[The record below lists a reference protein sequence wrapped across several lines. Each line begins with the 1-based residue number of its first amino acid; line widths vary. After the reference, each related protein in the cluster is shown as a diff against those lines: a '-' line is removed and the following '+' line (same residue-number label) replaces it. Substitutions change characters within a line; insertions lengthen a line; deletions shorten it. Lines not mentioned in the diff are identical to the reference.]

1 MATVR
6 PFKAVRPK
14 KGMEKVIAAL
24 PYDVYNRKE
33 AALVVRE
40 NPDSFLAIDKKL
52 LIEFSVY
59 LLNMSL
65 NSIHLIVLI
74 FCYTTDSHFTLLQ

>member
-1 MATVR
+1 MTN
-6 PFKAVRPK
+6 F
-14 KGMEKVIAAL
+14 L
-24 PYDVYNRKE
+24 
-33 AALVVRE
+33 
-40 NPDSFLAIDKKL
+40 DSFLAIDKKL